1 MTTGTRP
8 QLDGLLPKDGAG
20 ASPVSDV
27 AVALVR
33 SREFCEQLT
42 RNEARNFYY
51 GLRLLPLPRRRS
63 MFALYAYMRLVDD
76 IADEEDGRSAAQREH
91 DLEQWRGET
100 HAVLAGAIPAPPTN
114 GSATATSRGREV
126 WPAFAEMAGQHQL
139 PGRIFDDVIEGQR
152 QDLHPV
158 AFPSFEQLHEYCY
171 RVAGTVGIASI
182 YIWGFSGGEETEKL
196 AIERGLAF
204 QLTNILRDLRED
216 TARGRTYLPAD
227 ELAAAGVTA
236 SDLQRGQGGERFCEM
251 MRLQISRAER
261 FYEKSGSLEERIE
274 AESRPTLIAMTEIY
288 RGLLRK
294 ISADPQRVLRERVS
308 LSLFSKLSIGWRATR
323 GR

>member
-1 MTTGTRP
+1 VGAAASTQATAA
-8 QLDGLLPKDGAG
+8 LL
-20 ASPVSDV
+20 
-27 AVALVR
+27 R

-51 GLRLLPLPRRRS
+51 GLRLLPMPRRRS

-76 IADEEDGRSAAQREH
+76 IADQEDGRTAAQREH
-91 DLEQWRGET
+91 DLEQWRSET
-100 HAVLAGAIPAPPTN
+100 HAVLGGTIPSASTN
-114 GSATATSRGREV
+114 GSPNTNFRGREV
-126 WPAFAEMAGQHQL
+126 WPAFAEMTSLHQL

-152 QDLHPV
+152 QDLHPA
-158 AFPSFEQLHEYCY
+158 AFPSFEQLQEYCY
-171 RVAGTVGIASI
+171 RVAGTVGLASI
-182 YIWGFSGGEETEKL
+182 YIWGFSGGEATEQL

-216 TARGRTYLPAD
+216 AARGRIYLPAD
-227 ELAAAGVTA
+227 ELDAAGVTPG
-236 SDLQRGQGGERFCEM
+236 DLQNGRGGERFSQM
-251 MRLQISRAER
+251 MRAQISRAES
-261 FYEKSGSLEERIE
+261 FYEKSSSLEERID

-294 ISADPQRVLRERVS
+294 ISVDPQRVLRERVS